1 MHPMFT
7 QLTHCIFLFCTQDE
21 LIEGL
26 SGYLR
31 HHQAFKDSKFDFVGD
46 LEVLNGGV
54 IRAMRDFKDQKGSQ
68 KRAEALSSPSTPAPK
83 AVRLGLK

>member
-1 MHPMFT
+1 MFS
-7 QLTHCIFLFCTQDE
+7 QLTQCIFLFCTQDE
-21 LIEGL
+21 LIKGL
-26 SGYLR
+26 SGYLQG
-31 HHQAFKDSKFDFVGD
+31 HPAFQDSKFDFVCN